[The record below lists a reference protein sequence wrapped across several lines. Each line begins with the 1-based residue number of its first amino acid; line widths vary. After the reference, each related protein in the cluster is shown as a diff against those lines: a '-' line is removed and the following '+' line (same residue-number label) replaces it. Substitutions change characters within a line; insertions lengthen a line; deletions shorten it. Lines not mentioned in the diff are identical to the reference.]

1 MDRSDGKAP
10 GALGVVGACF
20 GLAGVLSAMWG
31 ATLAATDARL
41 SLGPGRLGGSLT
53 ALAVGALIAMPI
65 AGRLADRWTA
75 RRLVQLSIPAAALAL
90 AGPAVAPS
98 AALLAVSAFVLG
110 VQFGGLNVALT
121 VQAVTVERALGR
133 PVIARMHGSWALGAV
148 AGGAVV
154 AAALRVGVDASQ
166 VLLGGGVALAVTGLA
181 TASRLPRWAGAFPAG
196 PDTRLETKAG
206 AMPAPRSMLVLA
218 LGTVGA
224 AAFITEGAAT
234 DWAGVHA
241 TRVLH
246 AAPATASLVYT
257 VFFAAMTI
265 VRFAGDAVRARLGAS
280 TTLRLAG
287 GAAAAGHG
295 LVLASGAL
303 PATTPTRVACATA
316 GWALAGTGM
325 AMVWPVV
332 LSTLGAAGATGRR
345 LSAATTVSYSGGL
358 VGPALIGYVAA
369 RATLPVALV
378 IPTGLAL
385 LVLLGGPAAVHKV
398 TTLQPV
404 RSRRSTRIPRSSR
417 PPTRSSG

>member
-1 MDRSDGKAP
+1 MDCSAGKGA
-10 GALGVVGACF
+10 GALGAVGACF

-41 SLGPGRLGGSLT
+41 NLGPGRLGGALT
-53 ALAVGALIAMPI
+53 ALAVGTLIAMPL

-75 RRLVQLSIPAAALAL
+75 RRLLQFTIPTSALAL
-90 AGPAVAPS
+90 AGPAVASS
-98 AALLAVSAFVLG
+98 AVLLAASAFLLG

-121 VQAVTVERALGR
+121 VHAVTVERALGR
-133 PVIARMHGSWALGAV
+133 PVIARMHGTWALGAV
-148 AGGAVV
+148 AGGAAV
-154 AAALRVGVDASQ
+154 AVALRVDLAVRGVLVA
-166 VLLGGGVALAVTGLA
+166 GGVALAVTGL
-181 TASRLPRWAGAFPAG
+181 TAGSRLPTWVPAAPADADIR
-196 PDTRLETKAG
+196 PDIAAATMR
-206 AMPAPRSMLVLA
+206 APRLTLVIM

-246 AAPATASLVYT
+246 ADPSVASLVYT
-257 VFFAAMTI
+257 VFFAAMTV

-287 GAAAAGHG
+287 GTAAAGHG

-303 PATTPTRVACATA
+303 PAAAPTRVACATA
-316 GWALAGTGM
+316 GWALAGIGM
-325 AMVWPVV
+325 ALVWPVV
-332 LSTLGAAGATGRR
+332 LSALGAAGAAGRR

-378 IPTGLAL
+378 IPTGLAV
-385 LVLLGGPAAVHKV
+385 LVLLGAPA
-398 TTLQPV
+398 PV
-404 RSRRSTRIPRSSR
+404 RALSRKRRLLRWPA
-417 PPTRSSG
+417 